1 MDKIRDKI
9 RSSPRW
15 LRYGLVS
22 GAVASIIT
30 YIIFMNPDRM
40 GVLFIGTVAP
50 FLFLLFTTIP
60 IELHNIV
67 YKELFMIPTIVVFW
81 TFLGGLL
88 GKYAK
93 NVWIAVLIWLG
104 LQIIGV
110 CVFFRELM

>member
-22 GAVASIIT
+22 GAVAFIIT
-30 YIIFMNPDRM
+30 YIIFKNPDRM
-40 GVLFIGTVAP
+40 GVLFFGTVAP
-50 FLFLLFTTIP
+50 FLFPLYTIP
-60 IELHNIV
+60 FELTNIF
-67 YKELFMIPTIVVFW
+67 YKELFFISIVGFW

-104 LQIIGV
+104 FQIIGALAFSFIV
-110 CVFFRELM
+110 LM